1 MSDHADQEKA
11 CSRARLGVAAPGSPY
26 TPNARGEQE
35 DPMVPLGP
43 EDS

>member
-11 CSRARLGVAAPGSPY
+11 CSRARLGVAAPAPY